1 MKLPNREFAYV
12 PQSKLEDYLL
22 SETHVVGRSK
32 AEFFRKFGF
41 DETNLDLLE
50 QGLIT
55 IAQTQEV
62 KEEISSPH
70 GKKYVIDGSLL
81 TPIRRSVKVKTV
93 WIIDKGQHNPR
104 FITAY
109 PN

>member
-12 PQSKLEDYLL
+12 PKPKLKDYLL

-32 AEFFRKFGF
+32 AKFLHMFGF
-41 DETNLDLLE
+41 DESNLDLLE

-62 KEEISSPH
+62 KEVFTSPH
-70 GKKYVIDGSLL
+70 GTKYTIDGVLQ
-81 TPIRRSVKVKTV
+81 TPINRTVSLRTV
-93 WIIDKGQHNPR
+93 WITDKGQDNPR
-104 FITAY
+104 FVTAF
-109 PN
+109 PI

>member
-12 PQSKLEDYLL
+12 PQSKLKDYLL

-32 AEFFRKFGF
+32 AKFFRMFGF
-41 DETNLDLLE
+41 NETNLELLE

-62 KEEISSPH
+62 KEEVSSPH

-81 TPIRRSVKVKTV
+81 TPINRSVNVKTV
-93 WIIDKGQHNPR
+93 WIIEKGQDKPR
-104 FITAY
+104 FITAH

>member
-12 PQSKLEDYLL
+12 PQSKLKDYLL
-22 SETHVVGRSK
+22 SGTHVIGRSK
-32 AEFFRKFGF
+32 AKFFRMFGF
-41 DETNLDLLE
+41 NETNLDLLE

-81 TPIRRSVKVKTV
+81 TPINRTVNVRTV
-93 WIIDKGQHNPR
+93 WIIDKGQNKPR
-104 FITAY
+104 FITAH